1 MRQWSMIVFAAIV
14 ILAAVTAVSLSSRR
28 TAVETDLEA
37 YKSELRRQGEPLNF
51 GELESGGTGDGR
63 VDLSRFEAAAARLP
77 TGVVGLGDLALMRYA
92 APGTASVGWLA
103 DRPPFNDYVTNPVIT
118 WDDLTRRAEEAAGLR
133 RELVWSTQDPVLR
146 FGRTYGELANRRL
159 VDELVLKRQAARWL
173 AGAALVELHAGR
185 HASALECLEA
195 VLGITQMQRDEYSL
209 VTQMHRIAL
218 GSLALSLTW
227 ELLQREGWDDAQLA
241 RLQERW
247 AEVDFLEA
255 LGRGLQAERAWF
267 SQCMLEIEGRRGGGM
282 VNENGGMGEWI
293 GSRVHSWLW
302 HPPAE
307 ELFYLRNIQPI
318 LDQVRSLA
326 AEEPTADVKS
336 ELDNLEIALDQ
347 ANGGWLRRRQHALS
361 LMSLPNAQ
369 RAVPRALESEAQRR
383 LTLAAVA
390 LARHDIAR
398 GGHPSSLDQLVPEYL
413 RAVPIDPL
421 AGEPMRYRLH
431 SDGTFTLY
439 SVGRDGVDDG
449 GDPTLTS
456 SARTAGLWEGRDA
469 VWPSAGR

>member
-1 MRQWSMIVFAAIV
+1 
-14 ILAAVTAVSLSSRR
+14 
-28 TAVETDLEA
+28 
-37 YKSELRRQGEPLNF
+37 
-51 GELESGGTGDGR
+51 
-63 VDLSRFEAAAARLP
+63 
-77 TGVVGLGDLALMRYA
+77 
-92 APGTASVGWLA
+92 
-103 DRPPFNDYVTNPVIT
+103 
-118 WDDLTRRAEEAAGLR
+118 
-133 RELVWSTQDPVLR
+133 
-146 FGRTYGELANRRL
+146 
-159 VDELVLKRQAARWL
+159 
-173 AGAALVELHAGR
+173 
-185 HASALECLEA
+185 
-195 VLGITQMQRDEYSL
+195 MQRDEYSL

-218 GSLALSLTW
+218 GSLAMALTW
-227 ELLQREGWDDAQLA
+227 ELLQWEGWDDAQLV

-255 LGRGLQAERAWF
+255 LERGLQAERALF
-267 SQCMLEIEGRRGGGM
+267 SQGMLEIEGARGGGM
-282 VNENGGMGEWI
+282 INENGGMGEWI

-302 HPPAE
+302 YPAAE

-318 LDQVRSLA
+318 LEQVRSLA

-336 ELDNLEIALDQ
+336 ELDNLEIALDR
-347 ANGGWLRRRQHALS
+347 ANGGWLRRRRHVLS

-369 RAVPRALESEAQRR
+369 RAVPKALESEAQRR
-383 LTLAAVA
+383 MTLAAVA
-390 LARHDIAR
+390 LARHSIAR

-421 AGEPMRYRLH
+421 AGEPMHYRLH